1 MKYIKS
7 KLIVIRT
14 LIISAIFLVVMWN
27 IKWKPLYEMTELG
40 YLEVEPVGKATK
52 EAKSSEGYPYLEH
65 YVVVEV
71 DTADGVKECT
81 ILISQ
86 AYDKD
91 DSEKRWKDYQS
102 NQKVAGYYF
111 YVESK
116 GEILFSKDHTTAKEY
131 MESKAILVVIAV
143 LALNIIF
150 IIAAILSSVTGRL
163 GSGDLPKGGWSRDQ
177 MVVCRMNT
185 FTMGVLAEMMFGLGA
200 GMFLGVYF
208 ICTYAKCLEGYFF
221 AILFVL
227 IGLMFTGVGILIFLY
242 MKNYRVV
249 FFPGGISYRNE
260 FGKTRQYTD
269 DQIENVLYFRH
280 NVKIKTKDKLIG
292 FNYNCTNYSWALDMV
307 EKYRR

>member
-1 MKYIKS
+1 MKYIKN
-7 KLIVIRT
+7 KLIIIRT
-14 LIISAIFLVVMWN
+14 LIVSVIFLVVMWN
-27 IKWKPLYEMTELG
+27 IKWKPILEMTELG
-40 YLEVEPVGKATK
+40 YLELEPVAKATK
-52 EAKSSEGYPYLEH
+52 EVTSSEGYPYLEY

-71 DTADGVKECT
+71 DTADGVKKCN

-86 AYDKD
+86 AYDED

-111 YVESK
+111 YMESA
-116 GEILFSKDHTTAKEY
+116 GEILFSKDHTTAREY
-131 MESKAILVVIAV
+131 MESKAKLVVISV
-143 LALNIIF
+143 IALNIIF
-150 IIAAILSSVTGRL
+150 IISAILSSVTGRL
-163 GSGDLPKGGWSRDQ
+163 GAGDLPQGNWTRDQ
-177 MVVCRMNT
+177 IVVCRYNV
-185 FTMGVLAEMMFGLGA
+185 FTLGLVATVLFVIGAVMFGMMFFVVAYAESLQESLYSTIFVMPGLLLVA
-200 GMFLGVYF
+200 M
-208 ICTYAKCLEGYFF
+208 
-221 AILFVL
+221 
-227 IGLMFTGVGILIFLY
+227 GILVVLY
-242 MKNYRVV
+242 MKNYRIV